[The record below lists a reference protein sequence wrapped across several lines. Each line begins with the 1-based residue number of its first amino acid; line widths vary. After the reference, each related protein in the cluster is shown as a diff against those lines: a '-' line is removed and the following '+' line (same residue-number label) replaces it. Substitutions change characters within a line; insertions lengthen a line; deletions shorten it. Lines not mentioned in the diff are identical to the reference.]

1 MTQPKIPSPARD
13 SFKVGDRVR
22 VFDRYLLALPCNG
35 TVLRTEGVTEGCLVL
50 LDKGSHGKADERFP
64 DGIYVC
70 FEQLRSICKCD
81 GETEMTDKKTLS
93 PAEALKALS
102 EGKRLTHDG
111 WKGWI
116 YLNEHRITDENGNH
130 YKMTYADEFY
140 EYTEPT
146 PKVVWVEYLCICKNS
161 ATTTV
166 GHTSWYQDGFEKLSS
181 WDYTPTGRK
190 IEV

>member
-1 MTQPKIPSPARD
+1 MTQPKILSPARD

-35 TVLRTEGVTEGCLVL
+35 TVHRTEGVTEGCLVL
-50 LDKGSHGKADERFP
+50 LDEGSHGKADERFP
-64 DGIYVC
+64 NGIYVC

-93 PAEALKALS
+93 PAEALRALS
-102 EGKRLTHDG
+102 EGKKLTYTG
-111 WKGWI
+111 WYESYVLLDNKTGDI
-116 YLNEHRITDENGNH
+116 RFINGDNYRGSFLN
-130 YKMTYADEFY
+130 FY

-146 PKVVWVEYLCICKNS
+146 PKVVWEEYLCVGKVFS
-161 ATTTV
+161 HTTWFKEDPV
-166 GHTSWYQDGFEKLSS
+166 DS
-181 WDYTPTGRK
+181 DYHPTGRK